1 MLILG
6 IDPGSIVC
14 GYGVIEFGSGK
25 VKLVEY
31 GSIKVKKKNENINQR
46 LKDIFERLN
55 AVIDR
60 TRPEIAVFESVFY
73 SKNAQSLMKLSYA
86 RASAILAATLKNLTF
101 AEFTPREIKK
111 SVTGNGNAGKKQVQ
125 FMVRTLL
132 KIQETP
138 DFYDATDALATAI
151 CYAFRSQNPS
161 KTSKSWSEFIK
172 NNPDK
177 VINI

>member
-6 IDPGSIVC
+6 IDPGSVIC
-14 GYGVIEFGSGK
+14 GYGVIEYLSGRFS
-25 VKLVEY
+25 LVEY
-31 GSIKVKKKNENINQR
+31 GSIKVKKKNEELVQR
-46 LKDIFERLN
+46 LKEIFLRLS
-55 AVIDR
+55 AVIER
-60 TRPEIAVFESVFY
+60 TKPDIAVFETVFY

-86 RASAILAATLKNLTF
+86 RASAILATILKEIQF
-101 AEFTPREIKK
+101 AEFSPREIKK

-151 CYAFRSQNPS
+151 CYALRYQTQS
-161 KTSKSWSEFIK
+161 KTTKSWADYVK
-172 NNPDK
+172 NNPEK
-177 VINI
+177 VVKI

>member
-6 IDPGSIVC
+6 IDPGSVVC
-14 GYGVIEFGSGK
+14 GYGVIEFKAGN
-25 VKLVEY
+25 LRLFEY
-31 GSIKVKKKNENINQR
+31 GSIKVKKKNEDINQR
-46 LKDIFERLN
+46 LKEIFLRLS
-55 AVIDR
+55 AVIER
-60 TRPEIAVFESVFY
+60 TKPEIAVFETVFY

-86 RASAILAATLKNLTF
+86 RAAAILVTTLKDIMF

-138 DFYDATDALATAI
+138 DFYDATDALAAAI
-151 CYAFRSQNPS
+151 CYAFRNRTQS
-161 KTSKSWSEFIK
+161 KTSKSWAEYIK

-177 VINI
+177 VLKV

>member
-1 MLILG
+1 MVILG
-6 IDPGSIVC
+6 IDPGSVIC
-14 GYGVIEFGSGK
+14 GYGVIDYKFD
-25 VKLVEY
+25 KLKLIEY
-31 GSIKVKKKNENINQR
+31 GSIKVKKKNEDIIQR
-46 LKDIFERLN
+46 LKDIFFRLN
-55 AVIDR
+55 AVIER
-60 TRPEIAVFESVFY
+60 TKPEIAVFESVFY

-86 RASAILAATLKNLTF
+86 RASAILAASLKDLEF

-151 CYAFRSQNPS
+151 CYAFRNQNQS
-161 KTSKSWSEFIK
+161 KTSSSWAEYIK
-172 NNPDK
+172 NNPEK
-177 VINI
+177 VLKV

>member
-6 IDPGSIVC
+6 IDPGSVVC
-14 GYGVIEFGSGK
+14 GYGVIEFYSGK
-25 VKLVEY
+25 LSLIEY
-31 GSIKVKKKNENINQR
+31 GSIKVKKKNEDLTQR
-46 LKDIFERLN
+46 LKEIFLRLN

-60 TRPEIAVFESVFY
+60 TKPDIAVFETVFY
-73 SKNAQSLMKLSYA
+73 SKNAQSLMKLSFA
-86 RASAILAATLKNLTF
+86 RASAILATSLKDIKF

-151 CYAFRSQNPS
+151 CYAFRNQNIA
-161 KTSKSWSEFIK
+161 KTSKTWTEFIK
-172 NNPDK
+172 QNPDK
-177 VINI
+177 ILKI